1 MYRPEGINVAFMTP
15 FTNEGRIDEQVVREM
30 AEWLVVKG
38 VHGIFPVSTCGEF
51 MHMSIEERKWLMDVT
66 IDQVRGRCAVTPG
79 IGATCPRQSIA
90 LARHA
95 KESGADAVVI
105 LAPYFFTNT
114 QDIVEKYV
122 EVVADAV
129 DMPIVLYNIP
139 FFTNPI
145 LPQTVE
151 RLAQRSN
158 IVAIKDSSG
167 NLVNLMNNIDLA
179 TSVRP
184 DFHVL
189 IGYEEGLFPALM
201 AGAKGC
207 MTATS
212 GILPEIMLD
221 IYNSY
226 KRGDYQNAYERQRSI
241 IKLIRLMKIPNFPQG
256 FKWGME
262 ARGFRMGPPQ
272 QPISEAHA
280 PAAYRAKEEIE
291 AEIHRLLGT
300 IGAAAAPAHAALAG
314 AAPAQPASEQIE
326 TLVRQVIAQLRLS

>member
-15 FTNEGRIDEQVVREM
+15 FTDDGRIDELVVREM
-30 AEWLVVKG
+30 AEWLVNKG

-51 MHMSIEERKWLMDVT
+51 MHMSIDERKWLMDVT

-90 LARHA
+90 LAKHA

-105 LAPYFFTNT
+105 MAPYFYTNT

-122 EVVADAV
+122 DVVADAV
-129 DMPIVLYNIP
+129 DIPIVLYNIP

-145 LPQTVE
+145 LPETVA
-151 RLAQRSN
+151 RLCQHPN

-167 NLVNLMNNIDLA
+167 SLVNLMNNIDLA
-179 TSVRP
+179 TSIRP

-226 KRGDYQNAYERQRSI
+226 KAGNYQRAFERQRSI

-272 QPISEAHA
+272 QPISDAHA
-280 PAAYRAKEEIE
+280 PAAYRAKEEIF
-291 AEIHRLLGT
+291 AEIHRL
-300 IGAAAAPAHAALAG
+300 IGSATTAPVATV
-314 AAPAQPASEQIE
+314 ASEAATAPTGQDIE
-326 TLVRQVIAQLRLS
+326 AIVRQVIAQLRLS